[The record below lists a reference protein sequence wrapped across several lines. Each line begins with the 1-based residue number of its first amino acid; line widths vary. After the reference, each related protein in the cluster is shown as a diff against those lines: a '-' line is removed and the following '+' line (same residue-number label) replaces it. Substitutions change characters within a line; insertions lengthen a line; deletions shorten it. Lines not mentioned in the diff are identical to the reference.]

1 MEMMP
6 SNGCGGA
13 AALGGDC
20 MPKGNLN
27 PSCRSFPPS
36 PINTRPNDKRR
47 CPHLP
52 QHVPSRPSNSG
63 SSLISRRTMTSIAFP
78 SPAPRFPYVP
88 RVPGSGEDVWH
99 RGVSWQSCLVVGIGD
114 WPRTSHRAREWY
126 SSLGIFPQAS
136 DIRFVKLYML
146 AISAIS
152 QQATSERPKLF
163 RWSRSWGEHSRG
175 SFVILTA

>member
-1 MEMMP
+1 MP
-6 SNGCGGA
+6 VFSSVSHQHKA
-13 AALGGDC
+13 QRQKA
-20 MPKGNLN
+20 MS
-27 PSCRSFPPS
+27 SCTTEKSASQNNF
-36 PINTRPNDKRR
+36 R
-47 CPHLP
+47 CP
-52 QHVPSRPSNSG
+52 S
-63 SSLISRRTMTSIAFP
+63 SRRTSTAACSEPPKQFWIAPYIQANSDFHAFP

-88 RVPGSGEDVWH
+88 RVPGNGEDVWH

-146 AISAIS
+146 AISTIS